1 MPTMCLYCI
10 VGVDS
15 LIAIIDLAAVSSVD
29 DSDNQLAVID
39 GVDDAIGTGTQAEQV
54 GMAFQLFDITN
65 IWQSVNRFQNAN
77 LLYSRVC
84 RQEHHPEAVRFVL
97 YHS

>member
-1 MPTMCLYCI
+1 MCLYCI

-29 DSDNQLAVID
+29 DSDDQLAVID
-39 GVDDAIGTGTQAEQV
+39 GVDDAIGTGTQAEQA

-77 LLYSRVC
+77 LLCSRVC